1 MSDPFIGEVRI
12 FAGTFAPRNW
22 AFCDGQKIGISQ
34 NEELASLLG
43 SMYGGDGRTYFKVP
57 DMRGRV
63 PVHKGIASEG
73 GKIGWQMGM
82 MYGYESVRLILDNL
96 PYHTHTVKAMKT
108 LADSSNPVEKVL
120 AKTDSALP
128 LYNNGENSYTNVDM
142 NSLAVSNSGADKSH
156 YNMMP
161 YLAMNFIIA
170 LKGQYPPRN

>member
-1 MSDPFIGEVRI
+1 MSDPFIGEVKI

-43 SMYGGDGRTYFKVP
+43 SMYGGDDRTFFKVP

-63 PVHKGIASEG
+63 PIHKGTALG
-73 GKIGWQMGM
+73 GKINWQMGM
-82 MYGYESVRLILDNL
+82 MHGYESVKLMLDNL

-108 LADSSNPVEKVL
+108 LADSSDPSGRVL

-128 LYNNGENSYTNVDM
+128 LYNNDKEESTNVNM
-142 NSLAVSNSGADKSH
+142 NSLAVRNFGADKSH

-161 YLAMNFIIA
+161 YLAMSFIIA
-170 LKGQYPPRN
+170 LKGQYPSRN